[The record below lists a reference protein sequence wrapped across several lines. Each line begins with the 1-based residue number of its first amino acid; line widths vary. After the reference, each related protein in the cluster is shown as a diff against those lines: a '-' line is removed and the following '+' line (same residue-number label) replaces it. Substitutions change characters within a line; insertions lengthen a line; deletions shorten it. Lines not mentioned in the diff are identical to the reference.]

1 MKIQIILTFILSLI
15 LTSCSLKGN
24 TGKVKKDI
32 EIEEVK
38 RDGLTVVSETV
49 ESAPSIDFVKE
60 LKPRRELSSA
70 TNKIQFPNFPIS
82 INFVNTDLKQALSA
96 LGKIGG
102 RNVIVSDEVNGT
114 LNYTVS
120 NEPWNEILN
129 VIIEMN
135 GLGYKGD
142 PSTGMINIYG
152 GATAGNEAVITEIFN
167 IYYEKPSVIKTQ
179 IQAIMVA
186 APDPVA
192 GAANPPATLTLVDN
206 DESKTLLAKG
216 TSSDLNQIE
225 TILNKIDVKKP
236 QVLIEAFLL
245 EVSPSFETKL
255 GARIGA
261 TRQVTTAQGVTETIR
276 GLGGATAGTVAIGTD
291 DSSISNFLVDGKSGL
306 GIMRSVGSKTLKVE
320 IDALETEGDSR
331 TLSNPKIFTISGKN
345 ALIKQGTQ
353 FSVTKTTTSAAGTT
367 TSATK
372 YYDAN
377 LQLDVTPII
386 TGDGNVIME
395 VKITNDSVDLT
406 LSPPKI
412 SKKEITTNL
421 ILSDG
426 DIAVIGGIITDTL
439 SETNTRTPGLGKI
452 PGIGAL
458 FRSRVQKDENT
469 ELLIF
474 IAPRII

>member
-1 MKIQIILTFILSLI
+1 MKIQIILTLILSLI

-49 ESAPSIDFVKE
+49 GSAPSIDFVKE

-245 EVSPSFETKL
+245 EVSPTFETKL

-261 TRQVTTAQGVTETIR
+261 TRQVTTSQGVTETIR

-306 GIMRSVGSKTLKVE
+306 GIMRSIGGKSLKV
-320 IDALETEGDSR
+320 DFVSL
-331 TLSNPKIFTISGKN
+331 
-345 ALIKQGTQ
+345 
-353 FSVTKTTTSAAGTT
+353 
-367 TSATK
+367 
-372 YYDAN
+372 
-377 LQLDVTPII
+377 
-386 TGDGNVIME
+386 
-395 VKITNDSVDLT
+395 
-406 LSPPKI
+406 
-412 SKKEITTNL
+412 
-421 ILSDG
+421 
-426 DIAVIGGIITDTL
+426 
-439 SETNTRTPGLGKI
+439 
-452 PGIGAL
+452 
-458 FRSRVQKDENT
+458 
-469 ELLIF
+469 
-474 IAPRII
+474 

>member
-1 MKIQIILTFILSLI
+1 MKIQIILTLILSII

-32 EIEEVK
+32 EIEEIK

-49 ESAPSIDFVKE
+49 GSAPNINFVNE

-179 IQAIMVA
+179 IEAIMVA

-225 TILNKIDVKKP
+225 IILNKIDVKKP

-245 EVSPSFETKL
+245 EVSPTFETKL
-255 GARIGA
+255 GSRVGA
-261 TRQVTTAQGVTETIR
+261 TRQVTTAT
-276 GLGGATAGTVAIGTD
+276 
-291 DSSISNFLVDGKSGL
+291 
-306 GIMRSVGSKTLKVE
+306 RS
-320 IDALETEGDSR
+320 
-331 TLSNPKIFTISGKN
+331 
-345 ALIKQGTQ
+345 
-353 FSVTKTTTSAAGTT
+353 
-367 TSATK
+367 
-372 YYDAN
+372 Y
-377 LQLDVTPII
+377 
-386 TGDGNVIME
+386 
-395 VKITNDSVDLT
+395 
-406 LSPPKI
+406 
-412 SKKEITTNL
+412 
-421 ILSDG
+421 
-426 DIAVIGGIITDTL
+426 
-439 SETNTRTPGLGKI
+439 
-452 PGIGAL
+452 
-458 FRSRVQKDENT
+458 
-469 ELLIF
+469 
-474 IAPRII
+474 